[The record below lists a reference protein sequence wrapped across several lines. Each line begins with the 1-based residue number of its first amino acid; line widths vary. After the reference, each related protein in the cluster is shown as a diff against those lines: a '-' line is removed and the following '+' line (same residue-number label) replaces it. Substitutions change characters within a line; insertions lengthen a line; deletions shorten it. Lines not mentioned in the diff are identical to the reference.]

1 MIKSYLKRKIKN
13 KYSEC
18 LIEEHIMEND
28 MKKIEITEKNV
39 KAAFKAAK
47 SDEVKE
53 VLAELFYTPEN
64 KLENKPNLDDY
75 TTIKSYEDACEALDL
90 TPIYSDKNAK
100 RAICQHI
107 NEHWDFR
114 QALPK
119 HIIALLK
126 LETISRALWGK
137 DFQPKP
143 DAEGSTWYYYPW
155 FALYTKK
162 EIEGMT
168 EKNKGALCLRVRIMV
183 RLLGSVVWMRLIVP
197 RMRLRTLGSVCA
209 RKQKKRHYTLGS
221 NSLNYGLN
229 IWHSISQ
236 LEKG

>member
-1 MIKSYLKRKIKN
+1 MKI
-13 KYSEC
+13 
-18 LIEEHIMEND
+18 IEV
-28 MKKIEITEKNV
+28 TEKEV
-39 KAAFKAAK
+39 KAAFGVVK
-47 SDEVKE
+47 SDEVKK
-53 VLAELFYTPEN
+53 VLAALFCKP
-64 KLENKPNLDDY
+64 ENKPNLDDY
-75 TTIKSYEDACEALDL
+75 KTIKSYEDACEALDL

-155 FALYTKK
+155 FVLYTKK

-168 EKNKGALCLRVRIMV
+168 EKDKGALLSATASAGANAGFGGLTAYFRSSGANADIGFRLCQETEEKALYFGQQFVELWAEYLAFNFTTGERI
-183 RLLGSVVWMRLIVP
+183 
-197 RMRLRTLGSVCA
+197 
-209 RKQKKRHYTLGS
+209 K
-221 NSLNYGLN
+221 
-229 IWHSISQ
+229 
-236 LEKG
+236 